1 MKIILYFNTIRYLKI
16 EQIFYQIYYRL
27 VKYIPAHSQ
36 YSLKTRVKKNKF
48 FDVSRK
54 PASLINQNTFK
65 FFGKT
70 GSLLD
75 DGWKV
80 NRKDK
85 LWQYNLNYFDDLN
98 AENSIHRKEWHE
110 FILKSWLN
118 ENEYEQNSV
127 AWEPYP
133 TSLRSVNWI
142 KWVLLNNTLTNEC
155 LTSLHYHGVYL
166 EKKLERHI
174 LGNHLFSNAKALIFL
189 GIYFQTTNSDRWL
202 RKGLKIVKK
211 EIKEQ
216 ILNDGGNFELSPSY
230 HVNFLEDILDIINIL
245 KTYDLNLHF
254 IKRNLIKDLESI
266 AKKMIQWL
274 FTMTWQDG
282 SLPSFNDSANNIS
295 SSLKNIIEYASRL
308 GIKEY
313 EIKKEKNLSYS
324 HLKESGY
331 LVIYQNNNKIILDVG
346 EIGPKYLTAHSHADT
361 LSFEMTFNSQKVLV
375 NSGTSC
381 YGESSRR
388 HFERSTKAHNT
399 VEISNRNSSEV
410 WAGFR
415 VANRA
420 FPKNLSIKDSSSSIK
435 INCSHDGYNS
445 FIKKCIHRRS
455 WIIEDNKITIEDNI
469 IGQKVLAIG
478 RLIFHNEIKILKLKE
493 NEYNLTLLDEAI
505 IKVNVKKGSSKL
517 IDWKCT
523 DVMGSIKNTFCLE
536 VLLDNNES
544 LIEIA

>member
-1 MKIILYFNTIRYLKI
+1 MKIILYFNTIRYLKL

-27 VKYIPAHSQ
+27 VNYVPAHSQ
-36 YSLKTRVKKNKF
+36 YSLKIRVKKNKF

-54 PASLINQNTFK
+54 PASLINQNTFR
-65 FFGKT
+65 FLGKT

-80 NRKDK
+80 NAKDK

-118 ENEYEQNSV
+118 ENQYEQNSI

-155 LTSLHYHGVYL
+155 LTSLYYHGVYL

-189 GIYFQTTNSDRWL
+189 GIYFQTINSDRWL
-202 RKGLKIVKK
+202 RKGLKIIKK

-254 IKRNLIKDLESI
+254 INKNLIKDLKSI

-274 FTMTWQDG
+274 YTMTWQDG
-282 SLPSFNDSANNIS
+282 SLPSFNDSANNTS
-295 SSLKNIIEYASRL
+295 SSYKNIIEYASRL

-313 EIKKEKNLSYS
+313 KIKKEKNLSYC

-331 LVIYQNNNKIILDVG
+331 LVVYQNNNKIILDVG
-346 EIGPKYLTAHSHADT
+346 KIGPRYLTAHSHADT
-361 LSFEMTFNSQKVLV
+361 LSFEMTFNNQKVLV

-415 VANRA
+415 VAKRA
-420 FPKNLSIKDSSSSIK
+420 FPINLNIKDSSDSIK

-445 FIKKCIHRRS
+445 FIKKCVHRRS
-455 WIIEDNKITIEDNI
+455 WTIEDNKMTIEDNI

-478 RLIFHNEIKILKLKE
+478 RLIFHNEIEILKLKE
-493 NEYNLTLLDEAI
+493 NEYNLTLLDATI
-505 IKVNVKKGSSKL
+505 IKLIVKKGSSKL

-523 DVMGSIKNTFCLE
+523 DIMGDTKNTICLE
-536 VLLDNNES
+536 VSLDNNES

>member
-1 MKIILYFNTIRYLKI
+1 
-16 EQIFYQIYYRL
+16 
-27 VKYIPAHSQ
+27 
-36 YSLKTRVKKNKF
+36 
-48 FDVSRK
+48 
-54 PASLINQNTFK
+54 
-65 FFGKT
+65 
-70 GSLLD
+70 
-75 DGWKV
+75 
-80 NRKDK
+80 
-85 LWQYNLNYFDDLN
+85 
-98 AENSIHRKEWHE
+98 
-110 FILKSWLN
+110 
-118 ENEYEQNSV
+118 
-127 AWEPYP
+127 
-133 TSLRSVNWI
+133 
-142 KWVLLNNTLTNEC
+142 
-155 LTSLHYHGVYL
+155 VYL
-166 EKKLERHI
+166 EKNLERHI

-493 NEYNLTLLDEAI
+493 NEYNLTLLDETI

>member
-1 MKIILYFNTIRYLKI
+1 
-16 EQIFYQIYYRL
+16 
-27 VKYIPAHSQ
+27 
-36 YSLKTRVKKNKF
+36 
-48 FDVSRK
+48 
-54 PASLINQNTFK
+54 
-65 FFGKT
+65 
-70 GSLLD
+70 
-75 DGWKV
+75 
-80 NRKDK
+80 
-85 LWQYNLNYFDDLN
+85 
-98 AENSIHRKEWHE
+98 
-110 FILKSWLN
+110 
-118 ENEYEQNSV
+118 
-127 AWEPYP
+127 
-133 TSLRSVNWI
+133 
-142 KWVLLNNTLTNEC
+142 
-155 LTSLHYHGVYL
+155 
-166 EKKLERHI
+166 
-174 LGNHLFSNAKALIFL
+174 
-189 GIYFQTTNSDRWL
+189 
-202 RKGLKIVKK
+202 
-211 EIKEQ
+211 
-216 ILNDGGNFELSPSY
+216 
-230 HVNFLEDILDIINIL
+230 
-245 KTYDLNLHF
+245 
-254 IKRNLIKDLESI
+254 
-266 AKKMIQWL
+266 
-274 FTMTWQDG
+274 MTWQDG